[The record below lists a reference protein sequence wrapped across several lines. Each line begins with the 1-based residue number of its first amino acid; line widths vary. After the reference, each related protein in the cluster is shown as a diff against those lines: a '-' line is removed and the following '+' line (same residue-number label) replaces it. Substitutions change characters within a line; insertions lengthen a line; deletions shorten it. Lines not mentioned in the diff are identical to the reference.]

1 MTGFLFEN
9 KSHTRTQPD
18 TFSIDTGD
26 ALSYSPLATT
36 HKHHTVVFQ
45 QVLFDDSTTF
55 LSFHNKH
62 ATRLAHVHTYW
73 IDGYLFLSI
82 FLLCAYDFRS
92 DTWHDRW
99 YIADKDVK
107 KKISFSSIFLDLLFE
122 FSLFFI
128 SNIFFRIHV
137 LEKGSLFFSS
147 QILISTC
154 TDVEITQSLLTT
166 IVWSSESSFCSKWA
180 H

>member
-18 TFSIDTGD
+18 TFSIDTED
-26 ALSYSPLATT
+26 ALSYTSTGYNT
-36 HKHHTVVFQ
+36 HKHYTVVFQ
-45 QVLFDDSTTF
+45 LVLFDDSTTF

-99 YIADKDVK
+99 YIADEDVK
-107 KKISFSSIFLDLLFE
+107 KRFRCLR
-122 FSLFFI
+122 
-128 SNIFFRIHV
+128 FFRICFSSSVYFSFKIFFFAYLNKVHY
-137 LEKGSLFFSS
+137 FFSS
-147 QILISTC
+147 QIQISTC

>member
-1 MTGFLFEN
+1 MESIRGTHYHIRLLTTAHA
-9 KSHTRTQPD
+9 HTRT
-18 TFSIDTGD
+18 
-26 ALSYSPLATT
+26 
-36 HKHHTVVFQ
+36 HHTVVFQ

-55 LSFHNKH
+55 LSCHNKH

-73 IDGYLFLSI
+73 IDDYLFLSI

-107 KKISFSSIFLDLLFE
+107 KRFR
-122 FSLFFI
+122 SLR
-128 SNIFFRIHV
+128 FFRICFSSFVYFSFQIFFFAYMYLKKVHY
-137 LEKGSLFFSS
+137 FFSS
-147 QILISTC
+147 QIHIGTC